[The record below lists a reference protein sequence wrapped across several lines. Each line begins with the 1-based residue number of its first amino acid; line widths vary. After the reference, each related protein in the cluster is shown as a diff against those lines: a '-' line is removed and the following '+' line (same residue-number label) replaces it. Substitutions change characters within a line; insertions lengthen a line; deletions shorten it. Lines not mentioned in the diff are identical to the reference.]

1 MGSPMIVCLMGAPGA
16 GKSTWVTKNK
26 SGFEHVYNTEGVRR
40 NRDLDV
46 ASYMNLQRLKAIK
59 AVEAGKW
66 LIADGTHTI
75 QAHRRVWLNL
85 ADRLGLETKLVVFDT
100 PLNTL
105 LEVQKH
111 REFPAPRNV
120 VVDHHRRMQMA
131 KLHIQHERWGSIET
145 IKR

>member
-1 MGSPMIVCLMGAPGA
+1 MIVCLMGAPGA
-16 GKSTWVTKNK
+16 GKSTWVLKNMN
-26 SGFEHVYNTEGVRR
+26 GDEHIYNTEGVRR

-46 ASYMNLQRLKAIK
+46 ATYMGIQRFKAIK

-75 QAHRRVWLNL
+75 QTHRKVWLTL
-85 ADRLGLETKLVVFDT
+85 AERLGLDTKLVVFDT
-100 PLNTL
+100 PLNIL

-131 KLHIQHERWGSIET
+131 KLHIQHEGWGSIDI